1 MIGHVSAQMRKRRET
16 ILRPDALLQI
26 IEAELPIR
34 ITGGRVTMIEHGQR
48 QPSGIKIDAKSG
60 KTRLDHGVIE
70 VAQHDGALFLFVKL
84 VRFFVAH
91 HADAHALDFIEFIV
105 ERSRG
110 FGCSIYFVSGAHM
123 IQHRPVAWPAAHH
136 HAGQDD
142 CFTTARRL
150 FHTLSHTQR
159 RRGHHHLQ
167 AILNLFAAIVQQN
180 VLRSSSHVDAQYL
193 HVTLQPIVSPSLYLP
208 FSHSIERW
216 RDSENERLH

>member
-1 MIGHVSAQMRKRRET
+1 MIGHGAARMRKRRQA
-16 ILRPDALLQI
+16 ILRSDALLQI

-48 QPSGIKIDAKSG
+48 QPSGIKIDAKG
-60 KTRLDHGVIE
+60 GEGHLDRGVIE
-70 VAQHDGALFLFVKL
+70 VAQHDGALFVFVKL

-91 HADAHALDFIEFIV
+91 HANAHALDFVEFIV
-105 ERSRG
+105 KRARS
-110 FGCSIYFVSGAHM
+110 FGCSIYFVSGAHV

-150 FHTLSHTQR
+150 FHMLSHTQR
-159 RRGHHHLQ
+159 RRGHYHLQ

-180 VLRSSSHVDAQYL
+180 VLRSSSHVDA
-193 HVTLQPIVSPSLYLP
+193 
-208 FSHSIERW
+208 
-216 RDSENERLH
+216 